1 MKKYDVVIIGAGAA
15 GMMAAITAS
24 GVGRRVALIDKNPQL
39 GRKLLA
45 TGNGRCNLT
54 NSCVTIDSYHGGDLK
69 FIEAV
74 LDQFDQHATV
84 EFFGDL
90 GLVLKEE
97 FGGRIF
103 PRTNQA
109 SSVVEVLKQRLNK
122 VDVML
127 EAEVVGIE
135 KTLLWKTSLS
145 NGKILQSDKLIIAT
159 GGRAAFYLGSTGDGL
174 FWARK
179 LGHSLTP
186 IYAALV
192 PMEIVEQWPRD
203 VQGIKVEAAVWTTC
217 DGNTI
222 SESAG
227 DLLFT
232 SYGVSG
238 PAVMAQARSVAGLL
252 NTSEVLLHIDLF
264 PDMTEDQLDQIVVRI
279 FDISAKRAIRDA
291 LVGLLPSVMIPVIL
305 RLAGVDETMRI
316 AAITKSQRFEIVRTL
331 KDLTLTISKLRPL
344 KEAQVSAGGIN
355 SEEIDPRTL
364 ESRIVKG
371 LYFAGEMLDADG
383 DSGGYNLQWAWSSGY
398 VAGKT
403 LD

>member
-24 GVGRRVALIDKNPQL
+24 GVGKRVALIDKNPQL

-54 NSCVTIDSYHGGDLK
+54 NSCVTIDQYHGGDLR
-69 FIEAV
+69 FIETV
-74 LDQFDQHATV
+74 LSQFDQHATM
-84 EFFGDL
+84 EFFGGL

-97 FGGRIF
+97 SGGRIF

-109 SSVVEVLKQRLNK
+109 SSVVEVLRQRLNK

-127 EAEVVGIE
+127 ESEVVGIE
-135 KTLLWKTSLS
+135 KTDLWKISLS

-159 GGRAAFYLGSTGDGL
+159 GGKAAFYLGSTGDGL

-203 VQGIKVEAAVWTTC
+203 VQGIKVDAAVWTTC
-217 DGNTI
+217 DGNTLC
-222 SESAG
+222 ESAG

-264 PDMTEDQLDQIVVRI
+264 PDMTEDQLDQVVVRI

-291 LVGLLPSVMIPVIL
+291 LVGLLPSGLIPIIL
-305 RLAGVDETMRI
+305 RLVELPETERI
-316 AAITKSQRFEIVRTL
+316 AAITKSQRLEIVRTL
-331 KDLTLTISKLRPL
+331 KDLTLTIAKLRPL

-355 SEEIDPRTL
+355 SEEINPNTL
-364 ESRIVKG
+364 ESKIVKG
-371 LYFAGEMLDADG
+371 L
-383 DSGGYNLQWAWSSGY
+383 
-398 VAGKT
+398 
-403 LD
+403 